1 MADDANADIAEQLAL
16 TLTSLGLQR
25 MTARVLATLLFTE
38 RPTMTMGE
46 LADQLQ
52 ASAGAISAA
61 MKMLTAVGLAER
73 VPMPA
78 SRREHYRLPDNAW
91 AVLFTNQ
98 NVTIAAMQ
106 DAAAAGIAATG
117 ADHPAHHRLTQMR
130 DFYTF
135 LLGEIPALLERWRQ
149 QTTRSRPEPPHAD

>member
-1 MADDANADIAEQLAL
+1 VAEDADIAEQLAL
-16 TLTSLGLQR
+16 TLTGLGLQR

-38 RPTMTMGE
+38 QSTMTMGE
-46 LADQLQ
+46 LAEKLQ
-52 ASAGAISAA
+52 ASAGAISGA

-73 VPMPA
+73 IPVPA
-78 SRREHYRLPDNAW
+78 SRREHYRLRDDAW

-98 NVTIAAMQ
+98 NVTISAMQ

-117 ADHPAHHRLTQMR
+117 ADHPAHRRLTQMR

-135 LLGEIPALLERWRQ
+135 LLAEIPALLERWREQ
-149 QTTRSRPEPPHAD
+149 SAG

>member
-1 MADDANADIAEQLAL
+1 MAEDAEIAEQLAL
-16 TLTSLGLQR
+16 TLTGLGLQR

-38 RPTMTMGE
+38 QSTMTMGE
-46 LADQLQ
+46 LAEKLQ
-52 ASAGAISAA
+52 ASAGAISGA

-73 VPMPA
+73 VPVPA
-78 SRREHYRLPDNAW
+78 SRREHYRLRDDAW

-98 NVTIAAMQ
+98 NVTISAMQ
-106 DAAAAGIAATG
+106 DAAAAGIAAIG

-135 LLGEIPALLERWRQ
+135 LLAEIPALLDRWREQ
-149 QTTRSRPEPPHAD
+149 SAG

>member
-1 MADDANADIAEQLAL
+1 
-16 TLTSLGLQR
+16 

-38 RPTMTMGE
+38 QSTMTMGE
-46 LADQLQ
+46 LAEKLQ
-52 ASAGAISAA
+52 ASAGAISGA

-73 VPMPA
+73 VPVPA
-78 SRREHYRLPDNAW
+78 SRREHYRLRDDAW

-98 NVTIAAMQ
+98 NVAISAMQ
-106 DAAAAGIAATG
+106 DAAAAGITAVG

-135 LLGEIPALLERWRQ
+135 LLAEIPALLDRWREQ
-149 QTTRSRPEPPHAD
+149 SAR